1 MSKILKTVYDRH
13 MIKTMKLSDELLHLL
28 SKVQK
33 DNKEGITLGEFFNVL
48 GDKGFGLFLILLS
61 LPSALPLPAP
71 GYSTPF
77 GLILLLVALQMIVG
91 KTRPWMPEKAR
102 SLSISDRLASTM
114 FKGAASFFSKTEV
127 LIKPRLKWMKGRVG
141 HLFAGFIVLFMA
153 CLMTLPIP
161 LTNTAPAGVV
171 FLIGVSLMEED
182 GFLLL
187 LASVLGMLAAGF
199 YALAF
204 SLMAYYG
211 AEGLGEAF
219 ELIKQLI

>member
-1 MSKILKTVYDRH
+1 MIVP

-77 GLILLLVALQMIVG
+77 GLILILVSLQMIVG
-91 KTRPWMPEKAR
+91 KQRPWLPQKAMA
-102 SLSISDRLASTM
+102 LSVSDRLATTM

-127 LIKPRLKWMKGRVG
+127 LIKPRFKWMKGKVG

-153 CLMTLPIP
+153 FLMTLPIP

-187 LASVLGMLAAGF
+187 FASILGAMAA
-199 YALAF
+199 ALYVFAF

-219 ELIKQLI
+219 QLIKGLI